1 VRLPPGF
8 RRIDFAAGNSSD
20 IIRIPEK
27 VFPESTIVNLNAK
40 VTLFFVCMTAVL
52 LAVLVAISLYAF
64 RSFSIASATDHI
76 RTAGEIVRVHLTE
89 SMINGVIDKR
99 ERFLLRLIEVQG
111 LKSARVVRSPE
122 VVKQFGKGLMLE
134 SGADEIERKVLKE
147 GKPYFELT
155 NHGDEAVF
163 RGTIP
168 YVATASGTP
177 NCLQC
182 HQVEEGTVLGAV
194 SMTMSIDALKQKALI
209 TVAGIAGA
217 VTCFSFLLI
226 LLMRR
231 LLKPISDTANA
242 VEGAVQHALRG
253 DFKVHVEKQTND
265 EIGQIA
271 TDMNRLLTFLDE
283 GLNRIGSN
291 VARLTE
297 RTPAPGE
304 NLLTA
309 TIDMVDG
316 LTKAAHFKQ
325 AIEEDEAKIEIYQ
338 RLSSTLQN
346 EFELPEFSLYEVSSN
361 KKQMRS
367 IIVDGETA
375 DTCRWCD
382 PQILIRPEACRV
394 RRTGHVVDGITN
406 PGICYS
412 FRPPE
417 EVGERSYVCF
427 PVIQSG
433 SVGSVVQLLT
443 PVAEQESLK
452 KKVPFI
458 NVYLRETAPVLE
470 TKRFMESLRD
480 ATLRDAMTGLNNRRF
495 LEEYVET
502 LVASVQRK
510 RSHVA
515 ILMLDLDYFKMVN
528 DTYGHDAGDAV
539 LKALS
544 TILKQSV
551 RASDLV
557 IRYGGEEFLIILVD
571 SIGEAA
577 EKVAENIRIAV
588 ENLKVQVSGIVIQK
602 TISIGIADFPT
613 DSETFWQAVKFADV
627 ALYQAKEQGRN
638 RVIRFSPDMWSDAK
652 EY

>member
-1 VRLPPGF
+1 V
-8 RRIDFAAGNSSD
+8 
-20 IIRIPEK
+20 
-27 VFPESTIVNLNAK
+27 TLNAK
-40 VTLFFVCMTAVL
+40 VTLFFISIAAGL

-64 RSFSIASATDHI
+64 RSFSLASATDHI

-99 ERFLLRLIEVQG
+99 ERFLERLVEVQG
-111 LKSARVVRSPE
+111 LKSARVVRSAE
-122 VVKQFGKGLMLE
+122 VEKQFGKGLSME
-134 SGADEIERKVLKE
+134 SVADDAERAVLRE
-147 GKPYFELT
+147 GKPRFEVIAA
-155 NHGDEAVF
+155 GDETLF
-163 RGTIP
+163 RGIIP
-168 YVATASGTP
+168 YIATASGKP

-182 HQVEEGTVLGAV
+182 HNVAEGAVLGVV
-194 SMTMSIDALKQKALI
+194 SMSMSIEALKHKALL
-209 TVAGIAGA
+209 TVAGIGGT
-217 VTCFSFLLI
+217 VTLFALLLI

-231 LLKPISDTANA
+231 LLRPISDTANA
-242 VEGAVQHALRG
+242 VESAVQRALRG
-253 DFKVHVEKQTND
+253 DFKAHVEQQTKD

-271 TDMNRLLTFLDE
+271 LDMNRLLVFLDD

-291 VARLTE
+291 VARLTG

-325 AIEEDEAKIEIYQ
+325 AIEEDESKSEIYQ
-338 RLSSTLQN
+338 RLSSTLRQ
-346 EFELPEFSLYEVSSN
+346 EFGLDEYSLYEVSAN
-361 KKQMRS
+361 KKQMQA
-367 IIVDGETA
+367 IIIDGEVA
-375 DTCRWCD
+375 DGCRWCD
-382 PQILIRPEACRV
+382 PQILVRPEACRV
-394 RRTGHVVDGITN
+394 HRTGHVVDGIAN
-406 PGICYS
+406 PEICYA
-412 FRPPE
+412 FRPPAE
-417 EVGERSYVCF
+417 AGVRRHICF

-433 SVGSVVQLLT
+433 TVGSVVQLLSK
-443 PVAEQESLK
+443 PENEQALQA
-452 KKVPFI
+452 KVPFV

-470 TKRFMESLRD
+470 TKRLMESLRD
-480 ATLRDAMTGLNNRRF
+480 STLRDPMTGLNNRRF
-495 LEEYVET
+495 LEEYVDT

-510 RSHVA
+510 RTHAA

-544 TILKQSV
+544 NVLKQSV

-557 IRYGGEEFLIILVD
+557 IRYGGEEFLIILLD
-571 SIGEAA
+571 SAGTAA
-577 EKVAENIRIAV
+577 EQVAENIRAAV
-588 ENLKVQVSGIVIQK
+588 EALKVQIAGIVLQK
-602 TISIGIADFPT
+602 TISIGIADFPS

-638 RVIRFSPDMWSDAK
+638 RVVRFDSSMWSDTK

>member
-1 VRLPPGF
+1 M
-8 RRIDFAAGNSSD
+8 
-20 IIRIPEK
+20 
-27 VFPESTIVNLNAK
+27 NLNAK
-40 VTLFFVCMTAVL
+40 VTFFFVSIFAGL
-52 LAVLVAISLYAF
+52 LAVLLAISLYAF
-64 RSFSIASATDHI
+64 RNFSIASATDHI

-99 ERFLLRLIEVQG
+99 ESFLRRLVEVQG
-111 LKSARVVRSPE
+111 LKSARVIRSTE
-122 VVKQFGKGLMLE
+122 VEKQFGKGLIQEAAVDDLE
-134 SGADEIERKVLKE
+134 RQVLKE
-147 GKPYFELT
+147 GKPRFEVIT
-155 NHGDEAVF
+155 QGDETVF
-163 RGTIP
+163 RGIIP
-168 YVATASGTP
+168 YIATASGNP

-182 HQVEEGTVLGAV
+182 HQVSEGAVLGAV
-194 SMTMSIDALKQKALI
+194 SMSMSIEGLREKALI
-209 TVAGIAGA
+209 TVAGIGLVVAFFA
-217 VTCFSFLLI
+217 LLLV
-226 LLMRR
+226 LLLRR
-231 LLKPISDTANA
+231 LLRPISDTANA
-242 VEGAVQHALRG
+242 VEDAVQRALRG
-253 DFKVHVEKQTND
+253 DFKAHVEKKTND

-271 TDMNRLLTFLDE
+271 TDINRLLTFLDD
-283 GLNRIGSN
+283 GLNRIGTN

-325 AIEEDEAKIEIYQ
+325 AIEEDEVKNEIYQ
-338 RLSSTLQN
+338 RLSGALQE
-346 EFELPEFSLYEVSSN
+346 EFKLQEFSLYEVSSN
-361 KKQMRS
+361 KKQMKA
-367 IIVDGETA
+367 IMVDGQMA

-394 RRTGHVVDGITN
+394 RRTGHLVDSISS

-412 FRPPE
+412 FQPPAE
-417 EVGERSYVCF
+417 LGERRHVCF

-433 SVGSVVQLLT
+433 AVGSVVQLMTT
-443 PVAEQESLK
+443 PEKSAELLSQI
-452 KKVPFI
+452 PFI

-470 TKRFMESLRD
+470 TKRLMENLRD
-480 ATLRDAMTGLNNRRF
+480 STLRDPMTGLNNRRF

-502 LVASVQRK
+502 LVSSVHRK
-510 RSHVA
+510 RTHVA

-544 TILKQSV
+544 SLLKQSV

-571 SIGEAA
+571 SEGEAA
-577 EKVAENIRIAV
+577 DHVAEKIRLAV
-588 ENLKVQVSGIVIQK
+588 ESLKVQVAGITLQK

-613 DSETFWQAVKFADV
+613 DSDTFWQAVKFADV
-627 ALYQAKEQGRN
+627 AMYQAKDQGRN
-638 RVIRFSPDMWSDAK
+638 RVVRFNPAMWSDNK

>member
-1 VRLPPGF
+1 M
-8 RRIDFAAGNSSD
+8 
-20 IIRIPEK
+20 
-27 VFPESTIVNLNAK
+27 NLNAK
-40 VTLFFVCMTAVL
+40 VTLFFVSIAAGL

-99 ERFLLRLIEVQG
+99 ERFLQRLVEVQG
-111 LKSARVVRSPE
+111 LKSARVIRSPE
-122 VVKQFGKGLMLE
+122 VKKQFGDGLTME
-134 SGADEIERKVLKE
+134 SAVDDMERAVLKE
-147 GKPYFELT
+147 GKPHFEVIT
-155 NHGDEAVF
+155 SGNETVF

-168 YVATASGTP
+168 YIATSTGSP

-182 HQVEEGTVLGAV
+182 HQVSEGAVLGAV
-194 SMTMSIDALKQKALI
+194 SMSMSIDALKEKALL

-217 VTCFSFLLI
+217 VTFFALLLI
-226 LLMRR
+226 LLLRR
-231 LLKPISDTANA
+231 LLRPISDTANA
-242 VEGAVQHALRG
+242 VEEAVQRALRG
-253 DFKVHVEKQTND
+253 DFKAHVEKKTND

-271 TDMNRLLTFLDE
+271 TDMNRLLTFLDD
-283 GLNRIGSN
+283 GLNRIGNN

-309 TIDMVDG
+309 MIDMVDG

-338 RLSSTLQN
+338 RLSGTLQQ
-346 EFELPEFSLYEVSSN
+346 EFALKEFSLYEVSSN
-361 KKQMRS
+361 KKQMKS
-367 IIVDGETA
+367 IMVDGEMA

-394 RRTGHVVDGITN
+394 RRTGHLVDGITN
-406 PGICYS
+406 PEICYS

-417 EVGERSYVCF
+417 GHDSRRHVCF

-433 SVGSVVQLLT
+433 SVGSVVQVLSTPEAQENLL
-443 PVAEQESLK
+443 S
-452 KKVPFI
+452 KVPFI

-470 TKRFMESLRD
+470 TKRLMESLRD
-480 ATLRDAMTGLNNRRF
+480 STLRDPMTGLNNRRF

-510 RSHVA
+510 RTHVA

-544 TILKQSV
+544 NVLKQSV

-557 IRYGGEEFLIILVD
+557 IRYGGEEFLIVLID
-571 SIGEAA
+571 SEGEAA
-577 EKVAENIRIAV
+577 DRVAENIRAAV
-588 ENLKVQVSGIVIQK
+588 ENLKVQVTGIVLQK
-602 TISIGIADFPT
+602 TISIGISDFPT
-613 DSETFWQAVKFADV
+613 DSDTFWQAVKFADV

-638 RVIRFSPDMWSDAK
+638 RVIRFNPSMWTDTK
-652 EY
+652 DY

>member
-1 VRLPPGF
+1 MFLKYF
-8 RRIDFAAGNSSD
+8 
-20 IIRIPEK
+20 
-27 VFPESTIVNLNAK
+27 TVNLNAK
-40 VTLFFVCMTAVL
+40 VTLFFIGIAAGL

-64 RSFSIASATDHI
+64 RSFSIASATEHI

-99 ERFLLRLIEVQG
+99 ERFLQRLVEVQG

-122 VVKQFGKGLMLE
+122 VEKQFGKGLTVE
-134 SGADEIERKVLKE
+134 SAADEIERTVLAE
-147 GKPYFELT
+147 GKPRFELIT
-155 NHGDEAVF
+155 QGDETIF

-168 YVATASGTP
+168 YIATSSGNP

-182 HQVEEGTVLGAV
+182 HKVSEGAVLGAV
-194 SMTMSIDALKQKALI
+194 SMSMSIDALKEKALI

-217 VTCFSFLLI
+217 VMAFVILMVLL
-226 LLMRR
+226 LRR
-231 LLKPISDTANA
+231 LLRPISDTANA
-242 VEGAVQHALRG
+242 VEDAVQHALRG
-253 DFKVHVEKQTND
+253 DFKAHVEKQTDD

-271 TDMNRLLTFLDE
+271 TDMNRLLTFLDD

-309 TIDMVDG
+309 TIDMIEG
-316 LTKAAHFKQ
+316 LTRAAHFKQ
-325 AIEEDEAKIEIYQ
+325 AIEEDEVKAEIYQ
-338 RLSSTLQN
+338 RLSNTLKS
-346 EFELPEFSLYEVSSN
+346 EFGLQEFSLYEISSN
-361 KKQMRS
+361 KKQMKG
-367 IIVDGETA
+367 IMVDGEVA

-382 PQILIRPEACRV
+382 PQILVRPEACRV
-394 RRTGHVVDGITN
+394 RRTGHVVDGITT
-406 PGICYS
+406 PDICTS
-412 FRPPE
+412 FRPPA
-417 EVGERSYVCF
+417 EVGERHHVCF

-433 SVGSVVQLLT
+433 SVGSVVQLIAS
-443 PVAEQESLK
+443 PAQQEKLK
-452 KKVPFI
+452 SQIPFI

-470 TKRFMESLRD
+470 TKRLMESLRD
-480 ATLRDAMTGLNNRRF
+480 STLRDPMTGLNNRRF

-510 RSHVA
+510 RAHAA

-544 TILKQSV
+544 TVLKQSV
-551 RASDLV
+551 RSSDLV
-557 IRYGGEEFLIILVD
+557 IRYGGEEFLIILID
-571 SIGEAA
+571 SQGDAA
-577 EKVAENIRIAV
+577 GQVAENIRAAV
-588 ENLKVQVSGIVIQK
+588 ENLKVQVAGIVLQK
-602 TISIGIADFPT
+602 TISIGISDFPT
-613 DSETFWQAVKFADV
+613 DSDTFWQAVKFADV

-638 RVIRFSPDMWSDAK
+638 RVIRFAPAMWSDTQD
-652 EY
+652 Y

>member
-1 VRLPPGF
+1 
-8 RRIDFAAGNSSD
+8 
-20 IIRIPEK
+20 
-27 VFPESTIVNLNAK
+27 VNLNAK
-40 VTLFFVCMTAVL
+40 VTLFFISIAAAL

-99 ERFLLRLIEVQG
+99 ESFLKRMLEVQG
-111 LKSARVVRSPE
+111 LKSARVIRSPE
-122 VVKQFGKGLMLE
+122 VEKQFGKGLSVE
-134 SGADEIERKVLKE
+134 SVADDSERQVLRE
-147 GKPYFELT
+147 GKPRFEVIDT
-155 NHGDEAVF
+155 GDETVF

-168 YVATASGTP
+168 YIASASGTP

-182 HQVEEGTVLGAV
+182 HQVEEGAVLGAV
-194 SMTMSIDALKQKALI
+194 SMTMSIDGLRQKALF
-209 TVAGIAGA
+209 TVAGIASA
-217 VTCFSFLLI
+217 VAFFVLLVI
-226 LLMRR
+226 VLLRR
-231 LLKPISDTANA
+231 LLRPISDTANA
-242 VEGAVQHALRG
+242 VEDAVQHALRG
-253 DFKVHVEKQTND
+253 DFKVHVEKKTND

-271 TDMNRLLTFLDE
+271 TDMNRLLTFLDD

-291 VARLTE
+291 VARLTD
-297 RTPAPGE
+297 RTPAAGE

-309 TIDMVDG
+309 TIDMVEG

-325 AIEEDEAKIEIYQ
+325 AIEEDEVKVEIYQ
-338 RLSSTLQN
+338 RLSTTLQQ
-346 EFELPEFSLYEVSSN
+346 EFALHEFSLYEVSSN

-367 IIVDGETA
+367 IMVDGAMA

-382 PQILIRPEACRV
+382 QEIMIRPEACRV
-394 RRTGHVVDGITN
+394 RRTGHIVDGISN
-406 PGICYS
+406 PDICYS
-412 FRPPE
+412 FRPPAE
-417 EVGERSYVCF
+417 LGERRHVCF
-427 PVIQSG
+427 PIIQSG

-443 PVAEQESLK
+443 TPDEQEKLLAQ
-452 KKVPFI
+452 VPYI

-470 TKRFMESLRD
+470 TKRLMESLRD
-480 ATLRDAMTGLNNRRF
+480 STLRDPMTGLNNRRF

-510 RSHVA
+510 RTHVA

-539 LKALS
+539 LKSLS
-544 TILKQSV
+544 NVLKQSV

-571 SIGEAA
+571 SESTAA
-577 EKVAENIRIAV
+577 ERVAENIRAAV
-588 ENLKVQVSGIVIQK
+588 EALKVQVSGIVLQK
-602 TISIGIADFPT
+602 TISIGISDFPT
-613 DSETFWQAVKFADV
+613 DSDTFWQAVKFADV

-638 RVIRFSPDMWSDAK
+638 RVIRFNPEMWSDTK

>member
-1 VRLPPGF
+1 M
-8 RRIDFAAGNSSD
+8 
-20 IIRIPEK
+20 
-27 VFPESTIVNLNAK
+27 NLNAK
-40 VTLFFVCMTAVL
+40 VTFFFVSIFAGL
-52 LAVLVAISLYAF
+52 LAVLLAISLYAF
-64 RSFSIASATDHI
+64 RNFSIASATDHI

-99 ERFLLRLIEVQG
+99 ESFLRRLVEVQG
-111 LKSARVVRSPE
+111 LKSARVIRSTE
-122 VVKQFGKGLMLE
+122 VEKQFGKGLIQEAAVDDLE
-134 SGADEIERKVLKE
+134 RQVLKE
-147 GKPYFELT
+147 GKPRFEVIT
-155 NHGDEAVF
+155 QGDETVF
-163 RGTIP
+163 RGIIP
-168 YVATASGTP
+168 YIATASGNP

-182 HQVEEGTVLGAV
+182 HQVSEGAVLGAV
-194 SMTMSIDALKQKALI
+194 SMSMSIEGLREKALI
-209 TVAGIAGA
+209 TVAGIGLVVAFFA
-217 VTCFSFLLI
+217 LLLV
-226 LLMRR
+226 LLLRR
-231 LLKPISDTANA
+231 LLRPISDTANA
-242 VEGAVQHALRG
+242 VEDAVQRALRG
-253 DFKVHVEKQTND
+253 DFKAHVEKKTND

-271 TDMNRLLTFLDE
+271 TDMNRLLTFLDD
-283 GLNRIGSN
+283 GLNRIGTN

-325 AIEEDEAKIEIYQ
+325 AIEEDEVKNEIYQ
-338 RLSSTLQN
+338 RLSGALQE
-346 EFELPEFSLYEVSSN
+346 EFKLQEFSLYEVSSN
-361 KKQMRS
+361 KKQMKA
-367 IIVDGETA
+367 IMVDGQMA

-394 RRTGHVVDGITN
+394 RRTGHLVDSISS

-412 FRPPE
+412 FQPPAE
-417 EVGERSYVCF
+417 LGERRHVCF

-433 SVGSVVQLLT
+433 AVGSVVQLMTT
-443 PVAEQESLK
+443 PEKSAELLSQI
-452 KKVPFI
+452 PFI

-470 TKRFMESLRD
+470 TKRLMENLRD
-480 ATLRDAMTGLNNRRF
+480 STLRDPMTGLNNRRF

-502 LVASVQRK
+502 LVSSVHRK
-510 RSHVA
+510 RTHVA

-544 TILKQSV
+544 SLLKQSV

-571 SIGEAA
+571 SEGEAA
-577 EKVAENIRIAV
+577 DHVAEKIRLAV
-588 ENLKVQVSGIVIQK
+588 ESLKVQVAGITLQK

-613 DSETFWQAVKFADV
+613 DSDTFWQAVKFADV
-627 ALYQAKEQGRN
+627 AMYQAKDQGRN
-638 RVIRFSPDMWSDAK
+638 RVVRFNPAMWSDNK